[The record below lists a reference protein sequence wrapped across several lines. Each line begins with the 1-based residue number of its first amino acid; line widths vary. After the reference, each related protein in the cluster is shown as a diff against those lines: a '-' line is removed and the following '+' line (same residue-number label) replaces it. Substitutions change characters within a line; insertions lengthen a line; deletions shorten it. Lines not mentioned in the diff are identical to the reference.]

1 MRPQQ
6 LLVDNYKMIR
16 NLAERV
22 LELEQRLVSLGAA
35 VLVQP
40 TQVYVYKYTV
50 FTSKESRVCYLF
62 AF

>member
-1 MRPQQ
+1 MIPQQ
-6 LLVDNYKMIR
+6 ILDNYKMIR

-40 TQVYVYKYTV
+40 TQVNLYTV
-50 FTSKESRVCYLF
+50 Q
-62 AF
+62 